1 MVSPHPVSSPSAVPC
16 SRRGTWLFALTLPL
30 LTTACATIPL
40 GVGAACEQGDA
51 AACST
56 WGTQLLQQG
65 EKQQAENAFARSC
78 DKGVLDDCT
87 SEGQLML
94 ERGELAGAEA
104 PLQKAHDAESLDATR
119 ALANLY
125 QARGQPGDAER
136 VQQLRWE
143 EPAIDKPDREFTMWW
158 RPSPTG
164 APAYAMA
171 YTFQPM
177 VFWARRMDLGLH
189 FVGQGKKANEL
200 NLAVGYQHFLTP
212 EIVPYATL
220 LVGGAFQRH
229 TGNVGSEFG
238 VKWCLGPY
246 GHLNLGGGI
255 SVGSPLHASIGIGIN
270 SLPVDILL
278 YIAAQAH

>member
-1 MVSPHPVSSPSAVPC
+1 MVSPHLVPALRAAAC
-16 SRRGTWLFALTLPL
+16 SRRGVPRLAVLLPL
-30 LTTACATIPL
+30 LAAACVTT
-40 GVGAACEQGDA
+40 GANRGPECEQGDA
-51 AACST
+51 AACSE
-56 WGTQLLQQG
+56 WGQLLLQQG

-78 DKGVLDDCT
+78 EKGILDDCT
-87 SEGQLML
+87 TQGRLML
-94 ERGELAGAEA
+94 ERGELPGAEA
-104 PLQKAHDAESLDATR
+104 ALQKGHEAESVDATH
-119 ALANLY
+119 ALAQLY
-125 QARGQPGDAER
+125 QTRGEPGDAER
-136 VQQLRWE
+136 AQQLRWE
-143 EPAIDKPDREFTMWW
+143 EPAIDKPDREFTTWW

-164 APAYAMA
+164 QPSYAFA

-177 VFWARRMDLGLH
+177 VFFARRLDLGLH
-189 FVGQGKKANEL
+189 FAGDFHNATEL

-220 LVGGAFQRH
+220 LVGGAFQKH
-229 TGNVGSEFG
+229 SGNVGGEFG

-278 YIAAQAH
+278 LIAAQAH

>member
-1 MVSPHPVSSPSAVPC
+1 MRRLAV
-16 SRRGTWLFALTLPL
+16 LLPL
-30 LTTACATIPL
+30 LTAACATTSISR
-40 GVGAACEQGDA
+40 GADCEQGDTS
-51 AACST
+51 ACSE
-56 WGTQLLQQG
+56 WGQQLLQQG

-78 DKGVLDDCT
+78 EKGVLDDCT
-87 SEGQLML
+87 AQGQLML

-104 PLQKAHDAESLDATR
+104 ALQKAHEAESLDATR
-119 ALANLY
+119 ALAELY
-125 QARGQPGDAER
+125 QSRGQPGDWER
-136 VQQLRWE
+136 VRQLRWE

-164 APAYAMA
+164 ENTYAIA

-177 VFWARRMDLGLH
+177 VFWARRLDLGLH
-189 FVGQGKKANEL
+189 FVGGFHRANEL

-220 LVGGAFQRH
+220 LFGGAFQNH
-229 TGNVGSEFG
+229 SGNVGGELG

-278 YIAAQAH
+278 FIAAHAH